1 MEDLQLSREQARSAQ
16 RREME
21 KLEGEHRRE
30 MSRQENNVKVELAK
44 DMTEVRVEEKRLLG
58 QLEQGRLVY
67 NVVEGAWG
75 NIVTHQDHH
84 DPNYTSSYSH
94 GHSNFTLSAE
104 RSSAHIPNCCT
115 VAI

>member
-21 KLEGEHRRE
+21 KLEGEHKRE

-58 QLEQGRLVY
+58 QLEQGRLDHMSGLG
-67 NVVEGAWG
+67 VEVSKVLVAECRLPDKTLRVENETSN
-75 NIVTHQDHH
+75 NIHLHE
-84 DPNYTSSYSH
+84 
-94 GHSNFTLSAE
+94 SA
-104 RSSAHIPNCCT
+104 
-115 VAI
+115 